1 MFVSMTQVV
10 FSFGSYTFSALQ
22 CVGALVVFIMVLLA
36 VWVIR
41 LRARLA
47 AVGQTAVIDR
57 RGTDE
62 TEAALAELVRAQG
75 EMTGRM
81 QTMAEIF
88 GSRQADLMRVVN
100 DRLDGLGKTLGA
112 SVLETH
118 RQTHKSLSG
127 LQERMALLD
136 KANQTMG
143 ELAGQVTD
151 LQMIL
156 NDKQSRGAFGQGR
169 MEAIIDDAL
178 PAGSFSFQATL
189 PNKTRPDCVIHMP
202 GGAPPLVIDAK
213 FPLEAF
219 AAVKDAETPED
230 MKGAAARFRRDISK
244 HLEDIAGKYLLPGET
259 QDTALMFV
267 PSESLFAEIHEGF
280 PDLTQKAHHL
290 RVVIVSPSLLVLA
303 VQVIQSVLRDARMR
317 EQAHVIQAEVGKL
330 LLDVGRLTERV
341 AKLQSH
347 FAQTSK
353 DVDQI
358 LISGEKIT
366 SRAQKIDEMQLGSSG
381 HAPAYAPEPVQPVTT
396 RPARSELAED
406 ELPSPF
412 LLRG

>member
-1 MFVSMTQVV
+1 MEQTV
-10 FSFGSYTFSALQ
+10 FTYGAFTLSYIQAAIIGGGLLFLLLLIWIMGLRAKLNRVRVTSALEQ
-22 CVGALVVFIMVLLA
+22 KQ
-36 VWVIR
+36 
-41 LRARLA
+41 A
-47 AVGQTAVIDR
+47 AD
-57 RGTDE
+57 
-62 TEAALAELVRAQG
+62 TEAALAELVRSQG

-81 QTMAEIF
+81 QTMAEVF
-88 GSRQADLMRVVN
+88 GSRQSDLMRVVN

-118 RQTHKSLSG
+118 RQTHASLTG

-136 KANQTMG
+136 KANKTMG

-151 LQMIL
+151 LQMVL

-178 PAGSFSFQATL
+178 PPTSFTFQGTL
-189 PNKTRPDCVIHMP
+189 SNRSRPDCLIHMP
-202 GGAPPLVIDAK
+202 TGAPPLVVDAK

-219 AAVKDAETPED
+219 AAIKDAETKPELKD
-230 MKGAAARFRRDISK
+230 AANRFRKDISK

-280 PDLTQKAHHL
+280 PDLTQKAHRL

-317 EQAHVIQAEVGKL
+317 EQAHLIQAEVGKL
-330 LLDVGRLTERV
+330 LQDVGRLTERV
-341 AKLQSH
+341 SKLQNH
-347 FAQTSK
+347 FAQTNK
-353 DVDQI
+353 DLDQI
-358 LISGEKIT
+358 MISGDKI
-366 SRAQKIDEMQLGSSG
+366 SNRARKIDEMQLGGKASESVTSSASQ
-381 HAPAYAPEPVQPVTT
+381 APQTT
-396 RPARSELAED
+396 HLADD

-412 LLRG
+412 QFDRR

>member
-1 MFVSMTQVV
+1 MEAF
-10 FSFGSYTFSALQ
+10 FFL
-22 CVGALVVFIMVLLA
+22 LLLIWIMS
-36 VWVIR
+36 
-41 LRARLA
+41 LRAKLNR
-47 AVGQTAVIDR
+47 V
-57 RGTDE
+57 RGTSVLE
-62 TEAALAELVRAQG
+62 QKRAEYTEAALADLVRSQG

-81 QTMAEIF
+81 QTMAEVF
-88 GSRQADLMRVVN
+88 GSRQSDLMRVVN

-118 RQTHKSLSG
+118 RQTHASLTG

-136 KANQTMG
+136 KANKTMG

-151 LQMIL
+151 LQMVL
-156 NDKQSRGAFGQGR
+156 NDKQTRGAFGQGR

-178 PAGSFSFQATL
+178 PPTSFSFQSSL
-189 PNKTRPDCVIHMP
+189 SNRSRPDCLIHMP
-202 GGAPPLVIDAK
+202 TGAPPLVVDAK

-219 AAVKDAETPED
+219 AAIKDAETKQDLKE
-230 MKGAAARFRRDISK
+230 AAARFRKDISK

-280 PDLTQKAHHL
+280 PDLTQKAHRL

-317 EQAHVIQAEVGKL
+317 EQAHLIQAEVGKL

-341 AKLQSH
+341 SKLQTH
-347 FAQTSK
+347 FAQTNK
-353 DVDQI
+353 DLDQI
-358 LISGEKIT
+358 MISGDKIGN
-366 SRAQKIDEMQLGSSG
+366 RARKIDEMQLGGKATDHVSSAASQ
-381 HAPAYAPEPVQPVTT
+381 APQTT
-396 RPARSELAED
+396 QLAED

-412 LLRG
+412 QFDRR

>member
-1 MFVSMTQVV
+1 MFYVCFMEQTV
-10 FSFGSYTFSALQ
+10 FTYGAFTLSYIQAAIIGGGLLFLLLLIWIMGLRAKLNRVRVTSALEQ
-22 CVGALVVFIMVLLA
+22 KQ
-36 VWVIR
+36 
-41 LRARLA
+41 A
-47 AVGQTAVIDR
+47 AD
-57 RGTDE
+57 
-62 TEAALAELVRAQG
+62 TEAALAELVRSQG

-81 QTMAEIF
+81 QTMAEVF
-88 GSRQADLMRVVN
+88 GSRQSDLMRVVN

-118 RQTHKSLSG
+118 RQTHASLTG

-136 KANQTMG
+136 KANKTMG

-151 LQMIL
+151 LQMVL

-178 PAGSFSFQATL
+178 PPTSFSFQSTL
-189 PNKTRPDCVIHMP
+189 SNRSRPDCLIHMP
-202 GGAPPLVIDAK
+202 TGAPPLVVDAK

-219 AAVKDAETPED
+219 AAIKDAETKPEL
-230 MKGAAARFRRDISK
+230 KEAANRFRKDISK

-280 PDLTQKAHHL
+280 PDLTQKAHRL

-317 EQAHVIQAEVGKL
+317 EQAHLIQAEVGKL

-341 AKLQSH
+341 SKLQNH
-347 FAQTSK
+347 FAQTNK
-353 DVDQI
+353 DLDQI
-358 LISGEKIT
+358 MISGDKI
-366 SRAQKIDEMQLGSSG
+366 SNRARKIDEMQLGGKAS
-381 HAPAYAPEPVQPVTT
+381 EPVTSSASQAPQTT
-396 RPARSELAED
+396 HLADD

-412 LLRG
+412 QFDRR

>member
-1 MFVSMTQVV
+1 MEQTVFTYGAFTLSYIQATIVSGGL
-10 FSFGSYTFSALQ
+10 FFL
-22 CVGALVVFIMVLLA
+22 LLLIWIMS
-36 VWVIR
+36 
-41 LRARLA
+41 LRAKLNK
-47 AVGQTAVIDR
+47 V
-57 RGTDE
+57 RGTSVLE
-62 TEAALAELVRAQG
+62 QKRAEYTEAALADLVRSQG

-81 QTMAEIF
+81 QTMAEVF
-88 GSRQADLMRVVN
+88 GSRQSDLMRVVN

-118 RQTHKSLSG
+118 RQTHASLTG

-136 KANQTMG
+136 KANKTMG

-151 LQMIL
+151 LQMVL
-156 NDKQSRGAFGQGR
+156 NDKQTRGAFGQGR

-178 PAGSFSFQATL
+178 PPTSFSFQSSL
-189 PNKTRPDCVIHMP
+189 SNRSRPDCLIHMP
-202 GGAPPLVIDAK
+202 TGAPPLVVDAK

-219 AAVKDAETPED
+219 AAIKDAETKQDLKE
-230 MKGAAARFRRDISK
+230 AAARFRKDISK

-280 PDLTQKAHHL
+280 PDLTQKAHRL

-317 EQAHVIQAEVGKL
+317 EQAHLIQAEVGKL

-341 AKLQSH
+341 SKLQTH
-347 FAQTSK
+347 FAQTNK
-353 DVDQI
+353 DLDQI
-358 LISGEKIT
+358 MISGDKIGN
-366 SRAQKIDEMQLGSSG
+366 RARKIDEMQLGGKATDHVSSAASQ
-381 HAPAYAPEPVQPVTT
+381 APQTT
-396 RPARSELAED
+396 HLAED

-412 LLRG
+412 QFDRR

>member
-1 MFVSMTQVV
+1 MEQIVFTYGAFAITFLQAVS
-10 FSFGSYTFSALQ
+10 A
-22 CVGALVVFIMVLLA
+22 GAGILFLLLLIWIMS
-36 VWVIR
+36 
-41 LRARLA
+41 LRARLN
-47 AVGQTAVIDR
+47 R
-57 RGTDE
+57 SRGTSLLEQKRAED
-62 TEAALAELVRAQG
+62 TEAALAELARSHS

-81 QTMAEIF
+81 QTMAEVF
-88 GSRQADLMRVVN
+88 GSRQSDLMRVVN

-118 RQTHKSLSG
+118 RQTHASLTG

-136 KANQTMG
+136 KANKTMG

-151 LQMIL
+151 LQMVL

-169 MEAIIDDAL
+169 MEAIIEDAL
-178 PAGSFSFQATL
+178 PPTSFSFQGTL
-189 PNKTRPDCVIHMP
+189 SNRSRPDCLIHMP
-202 GGAPPLVIDAK
+202 TGAPPLVVDAK

-219 AAVKDAETPED
+219 AAIKDAETKEEL
-230 MKGAAARFRRDISK
+230 KEAAARFRKDISK

-280 PDLTQKAHHL
+280 PDLTQKAHRL

-330 LLDVGRLTERV
+330 LQDVGRLTERV
-341 AKLQSH
+341 GKFQSH
-347 FAQTSK
+347 FAQTNK
-353 DVDQI
+353 DLDQI
-358 LISGEKIT
+358 MISGDKI
-366 SRAQKIDEMQLGSSG
+366 SGRARKIEDMQLGAQSTERVVS
-381 HAPAYAPEPVQPVTT
+381 ALPPKQEPQKT
-396 RPARSELAED
+396 LAED

-412 LLRG
+412 QYAPR

>member
-1 MFVSMTQVV
+1 MEQIV
-10 FSFGSYTFSALQ
+10 FTFGAFTLSFMQMAIA
-22 CVGALVVFIMVLLA
+22 GAGLLFLLLLI
-36 VWVIR
+36 WVMR
-41 LRARLA
+41 LRAKLGNVRCTSVLEQKRA
-47 AVGQTAVIDR
+47 ED
-57 RGTDE
+57 
-62 TEAALAELVRAQG
+62 TEAALSELVRAHG

-81 QTMAEIF
+81 QTMAEVF
-88 GSRQADLMRVVN
+88 GSRQSDLLRVVN

-118 RQTHKSLSG
+118 RQTHASLTG

-136 KANQTMG
+136 IANKTMG

-151 LQMIL
+151 LQMVL

-178 PAGSFSFQATL
+178 PPTSFTL
-189 PNKTRPDCVIHMP
+189 QGTLSNRSRPDCLIHMP
-202 GGAPPLVIDAK
+202 TGAPPLVVDAK

-219 AAVKDAETPED
+219 AAIKDAETKQDLKE
-230 MKGAAARFRRDISK
+230 AASRFRKDISK
-244 HLEDIAGKYLLPGET
+244 HLEDISGKYLLPGET

-280 PDLTQKAHHL
+280 PDLTQKAHRL

-317 EQAHVIQAEVGKL
+317 EQAHLIQAEVGKL
-330 LLDVGRLTERV
+330 LQDVGRLTERV
-341 AKLQSH
+341 SKLQNH
-347 FAQTSK
+347 FAQTNK
-353 DVDQI
+353 DIDQI
-358 LISGEKIT
+358 MISGDKI
-366 SRAQKIDEMQLGSSG
+366 SNRARKIDEMQLGGKASGQVQSSG
-381 HAPAYAPEPVQPVTT
+381 AQSVNPQH
-396 RPARSELAED
+396 LAED

-412 LLRG
+412 QFEHR

>member
-1 MFVSMTQVV
+1 MFYVCFMDQTV
-10 FSFGSYTFSALQ
+10 FSYGAFNFTSLQVSA
-22 CVGALVVFIMVLLA
+22 VGAGLFLLLLLM
-36 VWVIR
+36 WITSLQKK
-41 LRARLA
+41 LRKARGA
-47 AVGQTAVIDR
+47 SASEQKKVQD
-57 RGTDE
+57 
-62 TEAALAELVRAQG
+62 TEAALAELVRSQS

-81 QTMAEIF
+81 QTMAEVF
-88 GSRQADLMRVVN
+88 GSRQSDLMRVVN

-118 RQTHKSLSG
+118 RQTHASLTG

-136 KANQTMG
+136 KANKTMG

-151 LQMIL
+151 LQLIL

-178 PAGSFSFQATL
+178 PATSFTFQATL
-189 PNKTRPDCVIHMP
+189 SNRSRPDCLIHMP
-202 GGAPPLVIDAK
+202 TGAPPLVIDAK

-219 AAVKDAETPED
+219 AAIKDAETKQEL
-230 MKGAAARFRRDISK
+230 KEAANRFRKDISK
-244 HLEDIAGKYLLPGET
+244 HLEDIASKYLLPGET

-280 PDLTQKAHHL
+280 PDLTQKAHRL

-317 EQAHVIQAEVGKL
+317 EQAHLIQAEVGKL

-341 AKLQSH
+341 SKLQTH
-347 FAQTSK
+347 FAQTNK
-353 DVDQI
+353 DLDQI
-358 LISGEKIT
+358 VISGDKI
-366 SRAQKIDEMQLGSSG
+366 SNRARKIDEMQLGGKGRS
-381 HAPAYAPEPVQPVTT
+381 PAYETVKEAPRAPQ
-396 RPARSELAED
+396 LAED

-412 LLRG
+412 QFNR

>member
-1 MFVSMTQVV
+1 MEQTV
-10 FSFGSYTFSALQ
+10 FTYGAFTLSYIQATIVTGGLFFL
-22 CVGALVVFIMVLLA
+22 LLLIWIMS
-36 VWVIR
+36 
-41 LRARLA
+41 LRAKLNR
-47 AVGQTAVIDR
+47 V
-57 RGTDE
+57 RGTSVLEQKRAED
-62 TEAALAELVRAQG
+62 TEAALANLVRSQG

-81 QTMAEIF
+81 QTMAEVF
-88 GSRQADLMRVVN
+88 GSRQSDLMRVVN

-118 RQTHKSLSG
+118 RQTHASLTG

-136 KANQTMG
+136 KANKTMG

-151 LQMIL
+151 LQMVL
-156 NDKQSRGAFGQGR
+156 NDKQTRGAFGQGR

-178 PAGSFSFQATL
+178 PPTSFSFQSTL
-189 PNKTRPDCVIHMP
+189 SNRSRPDCLIHMP
-202 GGAPPLVIDAK
+202 TGAPPLVVDAK

-219 AAVKDAETPED
+219 AAIKDAETKQDLKE
-230 MKGAAARFRRDISK
+230 AAARFRKDISK

-280 PDLTQKAHHL
+280 PDLTQKAHRL

-317 EQAHVIQAEVGKL
+317 EQAHFIQAEVGKL

-341 AKLQSH
+341 SKLQNH
-347 FAQTSK
+347 FAQTNK
-353 DVDQI
+353 DLDQI
-358 LISGEKIT
+358 MISGDKIGN
-366 SRAQKIDEMQLGSSG
+366 RARKIDEMQLGGKATDHVSSSVSQ
-381 HAPAYAPEPVQPVTT
+381 APQTT
-396 RPARSELAED
+396 HLAED

-412 LLRG
+412 QFDRR

>member
-1 MFVSMTQVV
+1 MEQTV
-10 FSFGSYTFSALQ
+10 FSFGAYTFSFIQAVT
-22 CVGALVVFIMVLLA
+22 VGGGLFFLLLLVWIMS
-36 VWVIR
+36 
-41 LRARLA
+41 LRAKLNQA
-47 AVGQTAVIDR
+47 
-57 RGTDE
+57 RGVSILEQKRAED
-62 TEAALAELVRAQG
+62 TEAALAELVRSNG

-81 QTMAEIF
+81 QTMAEVF
-88 GSRQADLMRVVN
+88 GSRQSDLLRVVN

-118 RQTHKSLSG
+118 RQTHASLTG

-136 KANQTMG
+136 KANKTMG

-151 LQMIL
+151 LQMVL

-178 PAGSFSFQATL
+178 PPTSFTL
-189 PNKTRPDCVIHMP
+189 QGTLSNRSRPDCLIHMP
-202 GGAPPLVIDAK
+202 TGAPPLVVDAK

-219 AAVKDAETPED
+219 AAIKDAETKPEL
-230 MKGAAARFRRDISK
+230 KEASNRFRKDISK

-280 PDLTQKAHHL
+280 PDLTQKAHRL

-317 EQAHVIQAEVGKL
+317 EQAHLIQAEVGNL

-341 AKLQSH
+341 SKLQNH
-347 FAQTSK
+347 FAQTNK
-353 DVDQI
+353 DLDQI
-358 LISGEKIT
+358 MISGDKIT
-366 SRAQKIDEMQLGSSG
+366 NRARKIDEMQLGSKANDQVSSSASG
-381 HAPAYAPEPVQPVTT
+381 PQKTT
-396 RPARSELAED
+396 HLAED

-412 LLRG
+412 QFDRR

>member
-1 MFVSMTQVV
+1 MEQTV
-10 FSFGSYTFSALQ
+10 FTFGAYTFSFIQAVT
-22 CVGALVVFIMVLLA
+22 VGGGLFFLLLLIWIMN
-36 VWVIR
+36 
-41 LRARLA
+41 LRAKLNK
-47 AVGQTAVIDR
+47 V
-57 RGTDE
+57 RGVSILEQKRAED
-62 TEAALAELVRAQG
+62 TEAALADLVRSNG

-81 QTMAEIF
+81 QTMAEVF
-88 GSRQADLMRVVN
+88 GSRQSDLLRVVN
-100 DRLDGLGKTLGA
+100 DRLDGLGKTLGS

-118 RQTHKSLSG
+118 RQTHASLTG

-136 KANQTMG
+136 KANKTMG

-151 LQMIL
+151 LQMVL

-178 PAGSFSFQATL
+178 PPTSYTL
-189 PNKTRPDCVIHMP
+189 QGTLSNRSRPDCLIHMP
-202 GGAPPLVIDAK
+202 TGAPPLVVDAK

-219 AAVKDAETPED
+219 AAIKDAETKQEQ
-230 MKGAAARFRRDISK
+230 KEASNRFRKDISK

-280 PDLTQKAHHL
+280 PDLTQKAHRL

-317 EQAHVIQAEVGKL
+317 EQAHLIQAEVGNL

-341 AKLQSH
+341 SKLQNH
-347 FAQTSK
+347 FAQTNK
-353 DVDQI
+353 DLDQI
-358 LISGEKIT
+358 MISGDKI
-366 SRAQKIDEMQLGSSG
+366 SNRARKIDEMQLGSKASEQVSSG
-381 HAPAYAPEPVQPVTT
+381 VSQAPQTT
-396 RPARSELAED
+396 HLAED

-412 LLRG
+412 QFDRR

>member
-1 MFVSMTQVV
+1 MEQTV
-10 FSFGSYTFSALQ
+10 FTYGAFTLSFIQAAT
-22 CVGALVVFIMVLLA
+22 VGGGLFFLLLIIWIMS
-36 VWVIR
+36 
-41 LRARLA
+41 LRAKLNK
-47 AVGQTAVIDR
+47 V
-57 RGTDE
+57 RGVSILEQKRAED
-62 TEAALAELVRAQG
+62 TEAALTELARSNS

-81 QTMAEIF
+81 QTMAEVF
-88 GSRQADLMRVVN
+88 GSRQSDLLRVVN

-118 RQTHKSLSG
+118 RQTHASLTG

-136 KANQTMG
+136 KANKTMG

-151 LQMIL
+151 LQMVL

-178 PAGSFSFQATL
+178 PPTSFTL
-189 PNKTRPDCVIHMP
+189 QGTLSNRSRPDCLIHMP
-202 GGAPPLVIDAK
+202 TGAPPLVVDAK

-219 AAVKDAETPED
+219 AAIKDAETKQEQ
-230 MKGAAARFRRDISK
+230 KEASNRFRKDISK

-280 PDLTQKAHHL
+280 PDLTQKAHRL

-317 EQAHVIQAEVGKL
+317 EQAHLIQAEVGNL

-341 AKLQSH
+341 SKLQTH
-347 FAQTSK
+347 FAQTNK
-353 DVDQI
+353 DLDQI
-358 LISGEKIT
+358 MISGDKI
-366 SRAQKIDEMQLGSSG
+366 SNRARKIDEMQLGSKANDQVSSAAS
-381 HAPAYAPEPVQPVTT
+381 HARQTT
-396 RPARSELAED
+396 HLADD

-412 LLRG
+412 QFDRR